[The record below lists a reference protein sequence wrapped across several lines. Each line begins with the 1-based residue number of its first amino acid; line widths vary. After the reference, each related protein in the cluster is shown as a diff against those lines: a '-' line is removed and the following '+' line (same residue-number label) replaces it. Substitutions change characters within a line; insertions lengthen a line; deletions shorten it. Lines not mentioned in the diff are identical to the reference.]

1 MDIEKQ
7 NILQVSG
14 LKVKFDNHLILDDIS
29 FEIKR
34 DDTLAIIGP
43 NGAGK
48 TVLFR
53 ALLGLIPFEGKVEW
67 APDIKIGYVPQ
78 KLSVGKDIPL
88 TVLEFLQFKEND
100 IKKIHEVLTEVGF
113 QNEAEHIHNDK
124 RVLKTRIGALS
135 GGELQRV
142 LIAYALLGNP
152 QVLLF
157 DEPTAGVD
165 VAGEETI
172 YSLIHKLQ
180 AKVDL
185 TIVFI
190 SHEIQVVNKY
200 AGNVL
205 CLNKEKICFGP
216 PLEVVDKVSLAKM
229 YGEEVHLYAHHEDH
243 SHENHDH
250 EH

>member
-1 MDIEKQ
+1 MEKQ
-7 NILQVSG
+7 NLLTVSG
-14 LKVKFDNHLILDDIS
+14 LKVKFDNHVILDDIS

-53 ALLGLIPFEGKVEW
+53 ALLGLIPFEGSIQW

-78 KLSVGKDIPL
+78 KLSVGHDIPL
-88 TVLEFLQFKEND
+88 TVSEFLRFKE
-100 IKKIHEVLTEVGF
+100 KSSEKIQEVLLEVGF
-113 QNEAEHIHNDK
+113 QKEAQHLHNDK
-124 RVLKTRIGALS
+124 RVLKTRMGALS

-165 VAGEETI
+165 VSGEETI
-172 YSLIHKLQ
+172 YALIHKLQ
-180 AKVDL
+180 AKEDL
-185 TIVFI
+185 TIIFI
-190 SHEIQVVNKY
+190 SHELQVVNHY
-200 AGNVL
+200 AANVL

-216 PLEVVDKVSLAKM
+216 PLKVIDKETLTKM
-229 YGEEVHLYAHHEDH
+229 YGDEVNLYQHHEH
-243 SHENHDH
+243 S
-250 EH
+250 EHGN